1 MTSFLYGFVGAAVL
15 GLVAYGIAAAIV
27 LPLRGALWILRRI
40 FAARRSSRP
49 RRGTSGGQGGR

>member
-1 MTSFLYGFVGAAVL
+1 MTSFLYGFVGAAAL
-15 GLVAYGIAAAIV
+15 GLTAFAIMAALV
-27 LPLRGALWILRRI
+27 LPLRGALWIFRQI